1 MIVDF
6 RSDTVTKPSKD
17 MKDFMFNA
25 EVGDDVF
32 EEDPTINEL
41 EQFGADMFGME
52 AGLYCSSGTQ
62 TNQIAIKAHT
72 NPGDEV
78 ICHEE
83 AHIYRYEGGGMARNC
98 QVSARF
104 LRGNSGRINPLEIE
118 DNINPDN
125 LHYPVT
131 TLVSIEDTA
140 NRGGG
145 TIYDFNDIKL
155 ISKICKKNNLSIPEL
170 MMKNELIW
178 RSEDSIKSGV
188 LKFWEIMEDCV
199 SRGFKNEGTLPG
211 GLNVLRR
218 APNIYKNLTQ
228 NPEKNLSDVLS
239 IMDWVNLYALA
250 VNEENAAG
258 GKVITAPTNGA
269 AGIIPSVLHYFVRF
283 SNKYTEQGVIDFL
296 LTAAAIAILYK
307 KNASISG
314 AEVGCQGEVGVA
326 CSMAAGALTQVMGGT
341 IDQVENAAEIAMEHN
356 LGLTCDPI
364 GGLVQIPCIER
375 NAMGAIKAIN
385 AAELALETDPKE
397 VKVPLDKVIDTMW
410 ETAKDMNRNYKE
422 TSEGGLAITVRLA
435 DC

>member
-155 ISKICKKNNLSIPEL
+155 ISKICKKNNLKFHL
-170 MMKNELIW
+170 DGARVFNALTKNGTTPKEYGDQF
-178 RSEDSIKSGV
+178 DSISICLSKGLGAPVGSLLIGT
-188 LKFWEIMEDCV
+188 KEFIKE
-199 SRGFKNEGTLPG
+199 SRRIRKYFG
-211 GLNVLRR
+211 GGMRQ
-218 APNIYKNLTQ
+218 AGI
-228 NPEKNLSDVLS
+228 
-239 IMDWVNLYALA
+239 IAAGGLYAL
-250 VNEENAAG
+250 
-258 GKVITAPTNGA
+258 
-269 AGIIPSVLHYFVRF
+269 
-283 SNKYTEQGVIDFL
+283 
-296 LTAAAIAILYK
+296 
-307 KNASISG
+307 KN
-314 AEVGCQGEVGVA
+314 
-326 CSMAAGALTQVMGGT
+326 
-341 IDQVENAAEIAMEHN
+341 N
-356 LGLTCDPI
+356 
-364 GGLVQIPCIER
+364 IER
-375 NAMGAIKAIN
+375 LKDDHRRA
-385 AAELALETDPKE
+385 KE
-397 VKVPLDKVIDTMW
+397 VESILSKQDWIKEVIPVETNIVVGILKDASKQTAIIKTLKDKGILVVDFGLGRIRITTHLD
-410 ETAKDMNRNYKE
+410 
-422 TSEGGLAITVRLA
+422 ITDEHIHYLRENI
-435 DC
+435 